1 MQYHVTR
8 PITQTVYAVASVAGV
23 GGVRFQKEK
32 FMRHLLFCIFMMV
45 GSAHANEVCPIVSG
59 AKLIAQDDKNT
70 YLGEISNSYASESIF
85 NEYGT
90 YGSEYSS
97 DSIWNEYATFGSE
110 YSSYSP
116 FNEYTST
123 PPMMVKGGKIIGYLT
138 ANKNIG
144 ASISPNLLK
153 ALCESEL

>member
-1 MQYHVTR
+1 MRYFLLVLM
-8 PITQTVYAVASVAGV
+8 
-23 GGVRFQKEK
+23 
-32 FMRHLLFCIFMMV
+32 FMTAA
-45 GSAHANEVCPIVSG
+45 AHGNEVCSIVSG
-59 AKLIAQDDKNT
+59 AKLIAQDDENT
-70 YLGEISNSYASESIF
+70 YLGEIKNSYAGDSIF

-97 DSIWNEYATFGSE
+97 SSIWNEYATFGSE

-123 PPMMVKGGKIIGYLT
+123 PPMMIKGGKIIGYLT
-138 ANKNIG
+138 ANKSIK

-153 ALCESEL
+153 ALCADEL

>member
-1 MQYHVTR
+1 
-8 PITQTVYAVASVAGV
+8 
-23 GGVRFQKEK
+23 
-32 FMRHLLFCIFMMV
+32 MRHLIIFLILIS
-45 GSAHANEVCPIVSG
+45 GAGHANEVCSIVSG
-59 AKLIAQDDKNT
+59 AKLIAQDDENT
-70 YLGEISNSYASESIF
+70 YLGEITNSYAGDSIF

-123 PPMMVKGGKIIGYLT
+123 PPMMIKGGKIIGYLT
-138 ANKNIG
+138 ANKSIE
-144 ASISPNLLK
+144 ASIDVTPS
-153 ALCESEL
+153 

>member
-1 MQYHVTR
+1 
-8 PITQTVYAVASVAGV
+8 
-23 GGVRFQKEK
+23 
-32 FMRHLLFCIFMMV
+32 MRQLLLFVLLIV
-45 GSAHANEVCPIVSG
+45 GTAHANEVCPVVNG

-70 YLGEISNSYASESIF
+70 YIGEIKNSYASDSIF

-97 DSIWNEYATFGSE
+97 NSIWNEYATFGSE

-116 FNEYTST
+116 FNEYSSI
-123 PPMMVKGGKIIGYLT
+123 PPMMIKDGKIIGYLT
-138 ANKNIG
+138 ANKSIG

-153 ALCESEL
+153 ALCEDKL

>member
-1 MQYHVTR
+1 
-8 PITQTVYAVASVAGV
+8 
-23 GGVRFQKEK
+23 
-32 FMRHLLFCIFMMV
+32 MRHLLFCILIMV
-45 GSAHANEVCPIVSG
+45 GAAHANELCPTVSG

-70 YLGEISNSYASESIF
+70 YLGEISNSYASDSIF

-138 ANKNIG
+138 ANKSIE
-144 ASISPNLLK
+144 APISPNLLK
-153 ALCESEL
+153 ALCENEL

>member
-1 MQYHVTR
+1 MRYIFLAILLVTS
-8 PITQTVYAVASVAGV
+8 SVQAEDG
-23 GGVRFQKEK
+23 
-32 FMRHLLFCIFMMV
+32 C
-45 GSAHANEVCPIVSG
+45 SIVSG
-59 AKLIAQDDKNT
+59 AKLIAQDSENT
-70 YLGEISNSYASESIF
+70 YLGKISNSYDSESIF

-97 DSIWNEYATFGSE
+97 NSIWNEYSTFGSE

-123 PPMMVKGGKIIGYLT
+123 PPMIIKDGKIIGYLS
-138 ANKNIG
+138 AIKSIE

-153 ALCESEL
+153 ALCENKL

>member
-1 MQYHVTR
+1 
-8 PITQTVYAVASVAGV
+8 
-23 GGVRFQKEK
+23 
-32 FMRHLLFCIFMMV
+32 MRYFIILLFFIV
-45 GSAHANEVCPIVSG
+45 STAQANEVCSVVSG

-70 YLGEISNSYASESIF
+70 YIGVISNSYASDSIF

-97 DSIWNEYATFGSE
+97 SSIWNEYATFGSK

-123 PPMMVKGGKIIGYLT
+123 PPMMIKGGKIIGYLT
-138 ANKNIG
+138 ANKSIKS
-144 ASISPNLLK
+144 SISANLLK
-153 ALCESEL
+153 ALCENEL

>member
-1 MQYHVTR
+1 MKR
-8 PITQTVYAVASVAGV
+8 LVYLIFVISCSV
-23 GGVRFQKEK
+23 Q
-32 FMRHLLFCIFMMV
+32 
-45 GSAHANEVCPIVSG
+45 ANEVCSIVSG

-70 YLGEISNSYASESIF
+70 YLGEITNSYASDSIF

-110 YSSYSP
+110 YSNDSP

-123 PPMMVKGGKIIGYLT
+123 PPMIIKGGKIIGYLS
-138 ANKNIG
+138 ANK
-144 ASISPNLLK
+144 AVSSSISPNLLK
-153 ALCESEL
+153 VLCENEL

>member
-1 MQYHVTR
+1 
-8 PITQTVYAVASVAGV
+8 
-23 GGVRFQKEK
+23 
-32 FMRHLLFCIFMMV
+32 MRQILLFMLLIA
-45 GSAHANEVCPIVSG
+45 GAAHADEVCLIVSG
-59 AKLIAQDDKNT
+59 AKLIAQDNENT
-70 YLGEISNSYASESIF
+70 YLGEIKNSYASDSIF

-97 DSIWNEYATFGSE
+97 NSIWNEYSTFGSE

-123 PPMMVKGGKIIGYLT
+123 PPMMIKGGKIIGYLT
-138 ANKNIG
+138 ENKSIE

-153 ALCESEL
+153 ELCENEL